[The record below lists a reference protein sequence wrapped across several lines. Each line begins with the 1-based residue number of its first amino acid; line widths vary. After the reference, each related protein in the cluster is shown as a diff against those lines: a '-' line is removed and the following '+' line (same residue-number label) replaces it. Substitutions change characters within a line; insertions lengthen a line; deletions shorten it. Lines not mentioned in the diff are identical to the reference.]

1 MGAMYINRDGYLVW
15 PADYHNA
22 RWLVKVNDCG
32 ECGEYRGEMFCP
44 NTGETRPITCLCDGA
59 LCPHCGKTKL
69 HKGGTDIV
77 TRSWHIYFLPPFYAR
92 LGCGDCVGKVLARL
106 AEARRRPYHLP
117 AMARGAAFWHTR
129 FASDEGGRNWVRWAE
144 NIRQYRHQSGCESS
158 TIGCT
163 ASQSCHFCR
172 ERPCRVQET
181 LALLSDQ
188 G

>member
-22 RWLVKVNDCG
+22 RCLVKVSDCG

-92 LGCGDCVGKVLARL
+92 LGCGDCVPAVLSRL
-106 AEARRRPYHLP
+106 LEAAQGAYRIH
-117 AMARGAAFWHTR
+117 ATTQGAAYWQSR
-129 FASDEGGRNWVRWAE
+129 LASDEGGRNWIRYAE
-144 NIRQYRHQSGCESS
+144 NIRRYRHQSGSDNSS
-158 TIGCT
+158 APCVMGW
-163 ASQSCHFCR
+163 SCHSCAVGD
-172 ERPCRVQET
+172 CRVQKAIA
-181 LALLSDQ
+181 ALSR
-188 G
+188 